1 MENQQKKGKWINLI
15 IDILKVLAG
24 FLAGINV

>member
-1 MENQQKKGKWINLI
+1 MEKQKETGKWIKLI

-24 FLAGINV
+24 FLAGVNL